1 MSQAK
6 VMQPLVVTST
16 MLVASSLFETAPAVY
31 AAGTTYDLYVY
42 ASVAGALGELL
53 IYKSLRSGNTGNT
66 PSSSPTSWVYSS
78 STYGVYN
85 AGTTYSLGHR
95 VIDTVSRTVK
105 ESLFASNSNNPV
117 NNTSKWNF
125 SGKINY
131 PLTTP
136 QFSSGATYVLG
147 ALVIDNDFTTGD
159 SDHII
164 QYLYKSLQANNLGK
178 PTSTSTA
185 WWRQIG
191 IVYPLFSLYA
201 TYALGE
207 RVTDSSGSVYE
218 CKEAGTIGKP
228 LAGQVSWLEI
238 APSNNIAMFDKQ
250 TATKSIANK
259 EISFTV
265 NSGIIDTVGMV
276 GLDADMAV
284 VTVRNGLA
292 GAIVFTKT
300 VGLTGGNPTNAW
312 DYYFSEPTLRRTQ
325 IVVDGIPPYV
335 NSHVTITLTGGAAI
349 SVGNV
354 FFGKNK
360 DIGLAQYG
368 LTAGIIDFSVKTTD
382 AFGATTFVKRGFKKK
397 VNVRTFV
404 DNTALNL
411 LQNLLYN
418 LRAEPCLWQFSDD
431 PDLSEA
437 TILYGYYK
445 DFSTDISYPTNSYV
459 NIEIEGL
466 I

>member
-1 MSQAK
+1 
-6 VMQPLVVTST
+6 
-16 MLVASSLFETAPAVY
+16 
-31 AAGTTYDLYVY
+31 
-42 ASVAGALGELL
+42 
-53 IYKSLRSGNTGNT
+53 
-66 PSSSPTSWVYSS
+66 
-78 STYGVYN
+78 
-85 AGTTYSLGHR
+85 
-95 VIDTVSRTVK
+95 
-105 ESLFASNSNNPV
+105 
-117 NNTSKWNF
+117 
-125 SGKINY
+125 
-131 PLTTP
+131 
-136 QFSSGATYVLG
+136 LG
-147 ALVIDNDFTTGD
+147 ALVIDNDFTAGD
-159 SDHII
+159 SDHIV

-178 PTSTSTA
+178 PTSTNPT

-207 RVTDSSGSVYE
+207 RVTDSLGSVYE
-218 CKEAGTIGKP
+218 CNAAGTIGKP
-228 LAGQVSWLEI
+228 LAGQVAWLEI
-238 APSNNIAMFDKQ
+238 APSNNIAMFDTQ
-250 TATKSIANK
+250 TATKSLANK

-284 VTVRNGLA
+284 VTLRDGVA

-300 VGLTGGNPTNAW
+300 IGLTGGNPTNAW

-325 IVVDGIPPYV
+325 LVVDGIPPYV
-335 NSHVTITLTGGAAI
+335 NSYVTITLTGNAAI
-349 SVGNV
+349 GVGNV
-354 FFGKNK
+354 FLGKNK
-360 DIGLAQYG
+360 DIGLAEYG
-368 LTAGIIDFSVKTTD
+368 LTSGMLDFSVKTTD

-411 LQNLLYN
+411 LQNLLYT

-437 TILYGYYK
+437 TVLYGFYK
-445 DFSTDISYPTNSYV
+445 DFSTDISYPTTSYV